1 MRAAATS
8 PDSFQLWSTIWYR
21 VRISD
26 ARGLFEGTR
35 PEPLPKAHLSLALH
49 SHVCPLLWCGLTRE
63 SRIPCARIA
72 ARRSSG
78 GSHCLGRPLLWCG
91 SPRESR
97 LSPGAPDPRGAGSH
111 YVSRV
116 RVLASLGVFSMPGPA
131 YGLRWEI
138 YPGRDQRT
146 SAGPLPRDL
155 ESVPSAVRPR
165 YRGGTRG
172 ERSYIGMDEI
182 GKRGSPARADLHSSA
197 RRRL

>member
-35 PEPLPKAHLSLALH
+35 PEPVPKAHLSLALH

-78 GSHCLGRPLLWCG
+78 GSDCLGRPLLWFG

-97 LSPGAPDPRGAGSH
+97 LSPGAPDPRGAGSRSLCF
-111 YVSRV
+111 SRARFGFSGGFLDARACVWASVGDLPGSRPENV
-116 RVLASLGVFSMPGPA
+116 RGPPASRSRERAFSGAP
-131 YGLRWEI
+131 EI
-138 YPGRDQRT
+138 PRGDARREKLYRDGRDRK
-146 SAGPLPRDL
+146 
-155 ESVPSAVRPR
+155 
-165 YRGGTRG
+165 
-172 ERSYIGMDEI
+172 ERVASQG
-182 GKRGSPARADLHSSA
+182 
-197 RRRL
+197 